1 MSNFSYG
8 PNPDADYADDDDSAA
23 DPYSLMADFSLP
35 KEAFGVDDDDLRGLS
50 PVNSTPLHPLFKR
63 YVLDTL
69 RERVGQTGTDLK
81 EDMTENQITAACL
94 GLAESLVST
103 LLLLRVQ
110 RGHIA
115 FGQEGD
121 EHSLRG
127 LNNPA
132 LRAPEAHLLRASK
145 AIKQAQKLFL
155 RPEAADL
162 RPGGRMRV
170 ASSDIMGGETAAT
183 FGLKQISSMF
193 SPLMDSLDKREKQK
207 SRISAL
213 QALMKSYADLMVNA
227 KTPGERE
234 KYRVKYQSAEEEMQA
249 IVSATEAVSETAPIP
264 TRPARPRPLAHPPAE
279 YAQYAAE
286 PPVGPPAGPLAEPPD
301 LLGYA
306 IEVPSPS

>member
-1 MSNFSYG
+1 MSNLSYV
-8 PNPDADYADDDDSAA
+8 PDADYADDDDSASN
-23 DPYSLMADFSLP
+23 PYSLMADFSLP
-35 KEAFGVDDDDLRGLS
+35 GEAFGVDDDDLRGLS
-50 PVNSTPLHPLFKR
+50 PVNSTPLHPLFKQ

-115 FGQEGD
+115 FGTGGE
-121 EHSLRG
+121 EHDLRG

-162 RPGGRMRV
+162 RPGGRLRAV
-170 ASSDIMGGETAAT
+170 SNSSISMGETAAT

-193 SPLMDSLDKREKQK
+193 NPVMDSLDRREKQK

-213 QALMKSYADLMVNA
+213 QALMKSYADLMVKANSHE
-227 KTPGERE
+227 ERE
-234 KYRVKYQSAEEEMQA
+234 KYRAKYEQAEGEMQA
-249 IVSATEAVSETAPIP
+249 IVSATEAGSETTPEAAPETTP
-264 TRPARPRPLAHPPAE
+264 EAARPRRRGHPPAG
-279 YAQYAAE
+279 AFVPVPAKRTD
-286 PPVGPPAGPLAEPPD
+286 PPEA
-301 LLGYA
+301 A